1 MAWIS
6 VLLLLVTA
14 MIVLESLGAE
24 RNFRRSIEPHPPR
37 EWENA
42 VLEELLLARRR

>member
-6 VLLLLVTA
+6 VL
-14 MIVLESLGAE
+14 IVLVSGMIALEGLGAE
-24 RNFRRSIEPHPPR
+24 RNFRRSIEPREPR

-42 VLEELLLARRR
+42 LLDELLFGRPR